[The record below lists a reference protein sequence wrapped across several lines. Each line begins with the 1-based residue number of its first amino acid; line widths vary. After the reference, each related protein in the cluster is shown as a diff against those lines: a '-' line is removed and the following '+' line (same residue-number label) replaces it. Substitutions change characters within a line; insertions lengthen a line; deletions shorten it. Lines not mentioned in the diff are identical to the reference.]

1 MDDDELL
8 ADAQEA
14 EVPPEGLRG
23 PLVEL
28 MRKVAFAGLGAL
40 FMTEEGIRAA
50 AGQLKLPKEALGYA
64 LAQAEKTK
72 DEVGRVLSEE
82 IRGFLRSE
90 KLREEFLQLLTGM
103 SVEVTAQVRLVPDP
117 AKKDTAGARPEVKV
131 TSVRPRAT
139 RRKRA

>member
-1 MDDDELL
+1 MDVEEELL
-8 ADAQEA
+8 LEG

-50 AGQLKLPKEALGYA
+50 ANQLKLPKEMLGYA

-82 IRGFLRSE
+82 VRRFLRSE
-90 KLREEFLQLLTGM
+90 KLREEFLKLLAGM

-117 AKKDTAGARPEVKV
+117 AKKGGPAQPEVKV

-139 RRKRA
+139 RRKRS